1 MTQKTDDEQ
10 KLSPRREAL
19 WRIIFLSD
27 TPAGRGF
34 DVALLVAIAF
44 SNVIDML
51 ETVAGLQVDYG
62 DWMRRAEWLLPAS
75 LRLSC

>member
-1 MTQKTDDEQ
+1 
-10 KLSPRREAL
+10 
-19 WRIIFLSD
+19 
-27 TPAGRGF
+27 
-34 DVALLVAIAF
+34 LVAIAF
-44 SNVIDML
+44 SVVIVML